1 MLEHVCAT
9 GRLPDD
15 DDDEDDDDE
24 AAARSGDDADDADD
38 GADDDPARS
47 AAWRRIMA
55 TSTCARGAPLV
66 RTAEGFLPT
75 AAFHALRAAVR
86 AHPWLQR
93 AEGEASDRLGARR
106 ARRRLVSS
114 LSLSASSLRAL
125 RAPARRAAR
134 GLHARR
140 SRVGARV
147 GVLASPR

>member
-1 MLEHVCAT
+1 MAALTEARVRNTALEISNKT
-9 GRLPDD
+9 
-15 DDDEDDDDE
+15 
-24 AAARSGDDADDADD
+24 
-38 GADDDPARS
+38 
-47 AAWRRIMA
+47 
-55 TSTCARGAPLV
+55 LV

-125 RAPARRAAR
+125 RAPAR
-134 GLHARR
+134 H
-140 SRVGARV
+140 
-147 GVLASPR
+147 